1 MEENTVQ
8 EGDTLQDVFLE
19 NIQTNH
25 QVSQDLQDFMEILNT
40 QKEMQEQE
48 KKELQKVDQ
57 AALKEQKELT
67 EFYKSTLTSTN
78 ETNSDL
84 LLELQTLNE
93 NFLLEQ
99 EKQNALH
106 AESTIIIVL
115 TIVIALSLQS
125 FFSQITKW

>member
-1 MEENTVQ
+1 MDENT
-8 EGDTLQDVFLE
+8 DTIEDVFLE

-40 QKEMQEQE
+40 EKETEEQE
-48 KKELQKVDQ
+48 KKEQQKIDQ
-57 AALKEQKELT
+57 AVLKEQKELT
-67 EFYKSTLTSTN
+67 EFYKSTLSATS

-106 AESTIIIVL
+106 AESTITIVL
-115 TIVIALSLQS
+115 AIVIALSLQS